1 MGLFNALENK
11 EHYPR
16 RRKYEA
22 LEYQSQKKTSED
34 IWPNPFIS
42 QMRKLAL
49 SPLEREEMR

>member
-11 EHYPR
+11 EHYR
-16 RRKYEA
+16 RREYEA
-22 LEYQSQKKTSED
+22 SEYQSQKKTLED
-34 IWPNPFIS
+34 IWSNHFIS

>member
-22 LEYQSQKKTSED
+22 SEYQSQKKTSED